1 VDGGRIEIDTNVVER
16 AIRPLALT
24 RKNALFAGSDRGG
37 EHWAIIASL
46 VETCKLC
53 GVDPQA
59 YLTDVLSRIAT
70 GHLNTRL
77 DDLLSWAYAATPDHK
92 AVA

>member
-1 VDGGRIEIDTNVVER
+1 VVKPVVRREVAGHLQKAYGISER
-16 AIRPLALT
+16 RAC
-24 RKNALFAGSDRGG
+24 SGG

-59 YLTDVLSRIAT
+59 YLADVLSRIVT
-70 GHLNTRL
+70 GHRNTRL
-77 DDLLSWAYAATPDHK
+77 DDLLPWAYAATPDLK